1 MGRYL
6 VLWEVE
12 KAHMPLDPKER
23 GEGWALLMAIT
34 KQDMEKG
41 FIKEWGSVVGEHRG
55 FNLVEGSEV
64 EIENM
69 VQQYVPYINVEVLP
83 ISTFSQMEEVVK
95 TLTG

>member
-12 KAHMPLDPKER
+12 KAHMPVDPKER
-23 GEGWALLMAIT
+23 GEGWALLMAMT

-41 FIKEWGSVVGEHRG
+41 LIKEWGSVVGENRG

-69 VQQYVPYINVEVLP
+69 VQQYVPFINVEVLP
-83 ISTFSQMEEVVK
+83 ISSFSQIEEVVK
-95 TLTG
+95 GLTG

>member
-6 VLWEVE
+6 ILWEVE
-12 KAHMPLDPKER
+12 KAHMPADPKER
-23 GEGWALLMAIT
+23 GEGWALLMAMT

-41 FIKEWGSVVGEHRG
+41 VIKEWGAIVGENRG

-64 EIENM
+64 EIANM

-83 ISTFSQMEEVVK
+83 IATFSQIEEVVK
-95 TLTG
+95 ALTG

>member
-12 KAHMPLDPKER
+12 KAHMSADPKER
-23 GEGWALLMAIT
+23 GEGWALLMAMT

-41 FIKEWGSVVGEHRG
+41 FVKEWGSVVGETRG

-64 EIENM
+64 EIEKM
-69 VQQYVPYINVEVLP
+69 VQQYVPYINFEVLP
-83 ISTFSQMEEVVK
+83 ISTFSQIEEVVNA
-95 TLTG
+95 LAG

>member
-12 KAHMPLDPKER
+12 KAHMHVDSKER
-23 GEGWALLMAIT
+23 GEGWALLMAMT

-41 FIKEWGSVVGEHRG
+41 VIKEWGAIVGENRG

-64 EIENM
+64 EVANM

-83 ISTFSQMEEVVK
+83 IATFDQIEEVVK

>member
-12 KAHMPLDPKER
+12 KAHISLDPKER
-23 GEGWALLMAIT
+23 GEGWALLMAMT

-41 FIKEWGSVVGEHRG
+41 LIKEWGSVVGENRG
-55 FNLVEGSEV
+55 YNVVEGSEV

-83 ISTFSQMEEVVK
+83 ISTFSQMEEVVNA
-95 TLTG
+95 LAG